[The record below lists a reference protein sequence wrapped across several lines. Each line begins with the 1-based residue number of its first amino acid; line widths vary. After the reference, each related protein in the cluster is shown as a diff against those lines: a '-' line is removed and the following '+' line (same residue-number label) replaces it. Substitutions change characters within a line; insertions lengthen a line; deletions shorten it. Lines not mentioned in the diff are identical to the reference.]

1 MPYPHIMKDS
11 DYQKIQFHILNKLH
25 LRGKWGA
32 SHTSIDLVSK
42 GLPSHQIGDAKDMAK
57 DLITEGLLLG
67 KPSTKELHVSLNPRK
82 KAEIEHILSEVPGD

>member
-1 MPYPHIMKDS
+1 MNDP
-11 DYQKIQFHILNKLH
+11 DYQKIRFHILNKLH

-42 GLPSHQIGDAKDMAK
+42 GLPSHQIGDAKDIAK
-57 DLITEGLLLG
+57 DLITEGLLLR

-82 KAEIEHILSEVPGD
+82 KAEICGIINEGPGD